1 MIQFTQNNKIA
12 IAAVMIFLV
21 SFSVML
27 FSISGDKNSP
37 EYVKASVLEASSSK
51 HSEGDGGYHVYFSD
65 SGTDSHAD
73 SHSTEESSDSRVIE
87 DSYRIVTGNSDNPFF
102 VLFPEGKVKFLSSNF
117 VESYGYLISDFKN
130 NNFFSVMDPDDLSD
144 FAGEYTSVLQSSK
157 ARNGT
162 GPYRM
167 LKKDSDISVQII
179 SLIPVIDE
187 NDKVTEIVGVV
198 KDITVKMADLTG
210 KTQKTE

>member
-51 HSEGDGGYHVYFSD
+51 HSEGDGGHHVYFSD

-167 LKKDSDISVQII
+167 LKKDSGISVQII